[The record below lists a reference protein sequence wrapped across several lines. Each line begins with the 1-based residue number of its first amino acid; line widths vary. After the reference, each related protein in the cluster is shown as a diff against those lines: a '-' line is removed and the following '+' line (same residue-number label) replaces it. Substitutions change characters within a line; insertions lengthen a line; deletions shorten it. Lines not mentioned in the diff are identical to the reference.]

1 MKIRARVMTIVF
13 VLIVATIAIV
23 NAAMPKK
30 DFSENENRV
39 LAEFPKL
46 TWESLFV
53 GTPTVDETGRET
65 KQIWT
70 TDFETY
76 ISDHFMFRDQWVG
89 LKSLV
94 ELGAQKKDS
103 GGVYF
108 AKDGYLIEQFWSYDN
123 GRFQG
128 NLTAAKE
135 FSQKV
140 QNRFGIE
147 VKAMI
152 VPTANDILKDKLP
165 LFAPEVDQQE
175 LIAQMK
181 EALPGFID
189 VTDALSA
196 HKDEDIFYKTDHP
209 WAYTMLIKN
218 FVKRWELNKNHYLG
232 ISLRC

>member
-39 LAEFPKL
+39 LAEFPEL

-140 QNRFGIE
+140 QDRFGIE

-181 EALPGFID
+181 EALP
-189 VTDALSA
+189 
-196 HKDEDIFYKTDHP
+196 
-209 WAYTMLIKN
+209 
-218 FVKRWELNKNHYLG
+218 
-232 ISLRC
+232 

>member
-76 ISDHFMFRDQWVG
+76 ISDHFMFRDHCR
-89 LKSLV
+89 K
-94 ELGAQKKDS
+94 
-103 GGVYF
+103 
-108 AKDGYLIEQFWSYDN
+108 YLMVCCLS
-123 GRFQG
+123 
-128 NLTAAKE
+128 
-135 FSQKV
+135 
-140 QNRFGIE
+140 GIE
-147 VKAMI
+147 RRVVRREK
-152 VPTANDILKDKLP
+152 
-165 LFAPEVDQQE
+165 
-175 LIAQMK
+175 
-181 EALPGFID
+181 G
-189 VTDALSA
+189 
-196 HKDEDIFYKTDHP
+196 
-209 WAYTMLIKN
+209 
-218 FVKRWELNKNHYLG
+218 KRV
-232 ISLRC
+232 